1 MTRLVAFPSLEV
13 QLRSRVT
20 SAPMKLPA
28 PSSIRRPSPRAA
40 ALILST
46 LIVAATA
53 WAVSINVSD
62 HLRSAAVNEAV
73 RTTETVVLGYMG
85 TSLMAEA
92 LVDRGGTAATEVNQR
107 LEELTGAGQILR
119 VKVWALD
126 GIVAF
131 SDLAAL
137 RGRPFPVDEDL
148 EAVFDGGVET
158 EFSDGSAPENV
169 FEHGLA
175 DRFLSIYLPIR
186 AGDGAIVGAY
196 EIYEDAAPIEAAV
209 DAVRRDV
216 VLLVSAMALAL
227 LVIVYLAFAG
237 SSRLLTR
244 QNRQLREQA
253 LTEQL
258 LATDLR
264 RSEERFRSLVRNSV
278 DVNVILARD
287 GAITYESPAVE
298 RVLGYRADDRIGQSA
313 VDVVHPDDRVRVERL
328 FLTVAR
334 RPNAEASAELRVRHA
349 DGSWRSIEAV
359 VKNLM
364 DDPAVGGI
372 VVNYRDVTARKA
384 LETELRVRAF
394 HDALTGLANRALFV
408 DRLEHA
414 IARTRRTRE
423 RVAVL
428 FLDLD
433 DFKTIND
440 SLGHGEGDEVLVA
453 TAARLQAA
461 LRAGDTIARMG
472 GDEFAVLLEDTAT
485 SGPPVEVA
493 GRLLAALQAPL
504 LQGERELFV
513 RASVGVATIHGRKS
527 SAEELLRDADAA
539 MYIAKGRGKNRIVV
553 FEPGMHRAALTR
565 LALKGDLERALER
578 KEFRLVYQ
586 PIVDLG
592 TGTVSGAEA
601 LLRWQAP
608 SRRSVLPNEF
618 IPLAEETGLI
628 VPLGSWV
635 IEEACREAQRWDAV
649 GGVRGLSISVNVSG
663 RQVAEPG
670 FPQVV
675 AEALER
681 AGLEPG
687 RLILEFTE
695 NVLIDDGAHSAGTL
709 AELKALGVRLAID
722 DFGTGFSSLGYL
734 RRFPIDMLKIDGSF
748 IASLG
753 AGPNQREVVKA
764 IVRLGETLHLETV
777 AEGIETSAQAT
788 DLRAMGANR
797 GQGYFFARPLESRDL
812 HELLAGRR
820 TIPPIGAP
828 ALHVA

>member
-1 MTRLVAFPSLEV
+1 M
-13 QLRSRVT
+13 QL
-20 SAPMKLPA
+20 SAP
-28 PSSIRRPSPRAA
+28 STIRRPSPRAA
-40 ALILST
+40 ALLLST

-53 WAVSINVSD
+53 GAVAINVSD
-62 HLRSAAVNEAV
+62 HLRSAAVDEAT
-73 RTTETVVLGYMG
+73 RTTQSVVLGYMG
-85 TSLMAEA
+85 TSLIAEA
-92 LVDRGGTAATEVNQR
+92 LAEPGGSASSEVNQR
-107 LEELTGAGQILR
+107 LEQLAGAGQILR
-119 VKVWALD
+119 IKVWAPD
-126 GIVAF
+126 GTVAF
-131 SDLAAL
+131 SDLPAL
-137 RGRPFPVDEDL
+137 RGRQFPLEGDL
-148 EAVFDGGVET
+148 EEVFDGGTET
-158 EFSDGSAPENV
+158 EFSDGSAEENV

-186 AGDGAIVGAY
+186 AASGGIVGAY
-196 EIYEDAAPIEAAV
+196 EVYEDAAPIDAAV

-216 VLLVSAMALAL
+216 VLFVGAMALAL
-227 LVIVYLAFAG
+227 LAIVYVAFAG
-237 SSRLLTR
+237 SSRLLTG
-244 QNRQLREQA
+244 QNRRLREQA

-287 GAITYESPAVE
+287 GSIAYESPAVE
-298 RVLGYRADDRIGQSA
+298 RVLGYRAEDRIGQPA
-313 VDVVHPDDRVRVERL
+313 IEVVHPDDRLRVERL

-359 VKNLM
+359 VKNLA

-372 VVNYRDVTARKA
+372 VANYRDVTARKA

-414 IARTRRTRE
+414 LARTKRTRE
-423 RVAVL
+423 RIAVL

-440 SLGHGEGDEVLVA
+440 SLGHGEGDQVLVA
-453 TAARLQAA
+453 TAARLQGT

-472 GDEFAVLLEDTAT
+472 GDEFAVLLEDTAQ

-493 GRLLAALQAPL
+493 GRLLEALEAPL
-504 LQGERELFV
+504 VHGERELFV
-513 RASVGVATIHGRKS
+513 RASVGVAFVHGRRS
-527 SAEELLRDADAA
+527 SAEEVLRDADAA
-539 MYIAKGRGKNRIVV
+539 MYIAKGRGKNRIVL

-592 TGTVSGAEA
+592 TGAVSGAEA
-601 LLRWQAP
+601 LLRWHLP
-608 SRRSVLPNEF
+608 SRRSVLPAEF

-635 IEEACREAQRWDAV
+635 IEEACREAQRWDAA
-649 GGVRGLSISVNVSG
+649 GGLPGLFVSVNVSG

-670 FPQVV
+670 FPQIV
-675 AEALER
+675 AGALER
-681 AGLEPG
+681 AGLEPD

-695 NVLIDDGAHSAGTL
+695 NVLIDDGTHSAGTL
-709 AELKALGVRLAID
+709 AELKTLGVRLAID

-748 IASLG
+748 IASLS
-753 AGPNQREVVKA
+753 AGPDQREVVKA
-764 IVRLGETLHLETV
+764 IVRLGETLHIETV
-777 AEGIETSAQAT
+777 AEGIETGAQAAE
-788 DLRAMGANR
+788 LRAMGANR

-812 HELLAGRR
+812 DELLSGRR
-820 TIPPIGAP
+820 AIPPIGAP

>member
-1 MTRLVAFPSLEV
+1 MHIR
-13 QLRSRVT
+13 
-20 SAPMKLPA
+20 A
-28 PSSIRRPSPRAA
+28 PSTIRRPSPRAA
-40 ALILST
+40 ALVLSA

-53 WAVSINVSD
+53 GAVSINVSD
-62 HLRSAAVNEAV
+62 HLRSAAVDEAV
-73 RTTETVVLGYMG
+73 RTTETVVTGYMG

-92 LVDRGGTAATEVNQR
+92 LADPNGSTAGEINQR
-107 LEELTGAGQILR
+107 LDELAGAGQILR

-126 GIVAF
+126 GTVAF
-131 SDLAAL
+131 SDLPAL
-137 RGRPFPVDEDL
+137 RGRQFPVEEDL
-148 EAVFDGGVET
+148 EAVFDGATKT
-158 EFSDGSAPENV
+158 EFSDGSADENV
-169 FEHGLA
+169 FERGLA
-175 DRFLSIYLPIR
+175 DRFLSVYLPIR
-186 AGDGAIVGAY
+186 ATSGEILGAY
-196 EIYEDAAPIEAAV
+196 EVYEDAAPIDAAV

-216 VLLVSAMALAL
+216 VLFVGAMALAL
-227 LVIVYLAFAG
+227 LAIVYVAFAG
-237 SSRLLTR
+237 SSRLLR
-244 QNRQLREQA
+244 AQNRRLREQSES
-253 LTEQL
+253 EQL

-278 DVNVILARD
+278 DVNVILDRN
-287 GAITYESPAVE
+287 GSITYESPAVE

-313 VDVVHPDDRVRVERL
+313 IDVVHPDDRHRIGRL
-328 FLTVAR
+328 FLTVAHR
-334 RPNAEASAELRVRHA
+334 HNAEASAELRVRHA

-359 VKNLM
+359 VKNLV

-372 VVNYRDVTARKA
+372 VANYRDVTARKA

-414 IARTRRTRE
+414 IARMKRTRE
-423 RVAVL
+423 RMAVL

-440 SLGHGEGDEVLVA
+440 SLGHGEGDQVLVA

-493 GRLLAALQAPL
+493 GRLLEALQAPL
-504 LQGERELFV
+504 LHGERELFV
-513 RASVGVATIHGRKS
+513 RASVGVATVHGRRS

-539 MYIAKGRGKNRIVV
+539 MYIAKSRGKDRVVV

-592 TGTVSGAEA
+592 TGAMSGAEA
-601 LLRWQAP
+601 LLRWQP
-608 SRRSVLPNEF
+608 SSRRTVLPSEF

-635 IEEACREAQRWDAV
+635 IEEACREAQRWDAA
-649 GGVRGLSISVNVSG
+649 GGVAGLSVSVNVSG

-670 FPQVV
+670 FPQIV
-675 AEALER
+675 ADALAG

-709 AELKALGVRLAID
+709 AALKALGVRLAID

-748 IASLG
+748 IASLA
-753 AGPNQREVVKA
+753 AGPDQREVVKA
-764 IVRLGETLHLETV
+764 IVRLGETLHIETV
-777 AEGIETSAQAT
+777 AEGIETGAQAAE
-788 DLRAMGANR
+788 LRAMGANR

-812 HELLAGRR
+812 DELLAGRR
-820 TIPPIGAP
+820 TIPAIGAP

>member
-1 MTRLVAFPSLEV
+1 MPLPA
-13 QLRSRVT
+13 RSR
-20 SAPMKLPA
+20 
-28 PSSIRRPSPRAA
+28 IRRPGPRATV
-40 ALILST
+40 LILSA

-53 WAVSINVSD
+53 GAVAINVSD
-62 HLRSAAVNEAV
+62 HLRSAAVDEAI
-73 RTTETVVLGYMG
+73 RTTETVVTGYMG

-92 LVDRGGTAATEVNQR
+92 LADPTGSTAAEVNQR
-107 LEELTGAGQILR
+107 LEQLAGAGQILR

-126 GIVAF
+126 GSVAF
-131 SDLAAL
+131 SDLPAL
-137 RGRPFPVDEDL
+137 RGRQFPLQEDL
-148 EAVFDGGVET
+148 EAVFEGATDT
-158 EFSDGSAPENV
+158 EFSDGSAGENI
-169 FEHGLA
+169 FERGLA
-175 DRFLSIYLPIR
+175 DRFLSIYLPVR
-186 AGDGAIVGAY
+186 ATSGEIVGAY
-196 EIYEDAAPIEAAV
+196 EVYEDAAPIEAAV

-216 VLLVSAMALAL
+216 VLIVGAMALAL
-227 LVIVYLAFAG
+227 LAIVYVAFAG
-237 SSRLLTR
+237 SSRLLTM

-253 LTEQL
+253 TTQQL

-287 GAITYESPAVE
+287 GSITYESPAVE
-298 RVLGYRADDRIGQSA
+298 RVLGYQAEDRIGHSA
-313 VDVVHPDDRVRVERL
+313 IDAVHPDDRVRIGRL
-328 FLTVAR
+328 FLTVAH

-359 VKNLM
+359 VKNLV

-372 VVNYRDVTARKA
+372 VANYRDVTARKA

-394 HDALTGLANRALFV
+394 HDALTGLANRALFI

-414 IARTRRTRE
+414 IARTKRTRE
-423 RVAVL
+423 RMAVL

-440 SLGHGEGDEVLVA
+440 SLGHGEGDQVLVA

-472 GDEFAVLLEDTAT
+472 GDEFAVLLEDTST

-493 GRLLAALQAPL
+493 GRLLEALQAPL
-504 LQGERELFV
+504 LHGERELFV
-513 RASVGVATIHGRKS
+513 RASVGVATVHGRRS

-539 MYIAKGRGKNRIVV
+539 MYIAKSRGKDRVVV

-578 KEFRLVYQ
+578 QEFRLVYQ

-592 TGTVSGAEA
+592 TGAMSGAEA
-601 LLRWQAP
+601 LLRWQP
-608 SRRSVLPNEF
+608 PGRRTVLPSEF

-635 IEEACREAQRWDAV
+635 IEEACREAQGWEAA
-649 GGVRGLSISVNVSG
+649 GGQSGLSISVNVSG

-670 FPQVV
+670 FPQIV
-675 AEALER
+675 AGALER

-687 RLILEFTE
+687 RLVLEFTE

-709 AELKALGVRLAID
+709 ADLKALGVRLAID

-748 IASLG
+748 IASLA
-753 AGPNQREVVKA
+753 AGPDQREVVKA
-764 IVRLGETLHLETV
+764 IVRLGETLHIETV
-777 AEGIETSAQAT
+777 AEGIETGAQAAE
-788 DLRAMGANR
+788 LRVMGANR
-797 GQGYFFARPLESRDL
+797 GQGFFFARPLESRDL